1 MVNGAWDG
9 MSVAIESFAAYIFFG
24 ERFHDYLQYIGLCSI
39 IVGIFIENPINPK
52 KCFSYSIFKIN

>member
-9 MSVAIESFAAYIFFG
+9 MSAAIESFAAYIFFG

-39 IVGIFIENPINPK
+39 IVGIF
-52 KCFSYSIFKIN
+52 Y